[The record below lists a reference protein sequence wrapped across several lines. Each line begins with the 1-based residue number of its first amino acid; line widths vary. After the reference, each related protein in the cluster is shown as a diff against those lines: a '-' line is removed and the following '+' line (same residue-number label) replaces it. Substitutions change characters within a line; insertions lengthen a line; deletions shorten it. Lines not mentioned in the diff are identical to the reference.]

1 MLCQGIE
8 ERLSELYVLQILC
21 SAAQPHTVR
30 PFKIMQKPK
39 GGNILLPKTLNEN
52 IETIYW
58 PQNEG
63 SSK

>member
-21 SAAQPHTVR
+21 SAAQPRTVR
-30 PFKIMQKPK
+30 PFKIMQKPN

-52 IETIYW
+52 IETV
-58 PQNEG
+58 
-63 SSK
+63 

>member
-30 PFKIMQKPK
+30 PFKIMQKLDLEIGP
-39 GGNILLPKTLNEN
+39 LRTEREHPF
-52 IETIYW
+52 
-58 PQNEG
+58 
-63 SSK
+63 

>member
-21 SAAQPHTVR
+21 SAAQPRTVR
-30 PFKIMQKPK
+30 PFKIMQKPNAN

-52 IETIYW
+52 IETV
-58 PQNEG
+58 
-63 SSK
+63 